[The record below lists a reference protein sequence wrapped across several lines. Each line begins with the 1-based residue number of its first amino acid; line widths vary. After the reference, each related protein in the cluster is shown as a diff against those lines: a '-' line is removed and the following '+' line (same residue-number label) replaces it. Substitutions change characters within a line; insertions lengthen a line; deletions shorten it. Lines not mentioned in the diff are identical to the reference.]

1 MEEKEPGLLV
11 VSNETQQAIIITMLD
26 VKCTLYFL
34 PLEAVWLPFQTKEL
48 EVLALRSLHLR
59 PYNRKSLRLL
69 YPLLVGV
76 LVGVAYYEE
85 VVLYE

>member
-11 VSNETQQAIIITMLD
+11 VSNETQQPLIITMLD

-48 EVLALRSLHLR
+48 EVLALQSLHLR